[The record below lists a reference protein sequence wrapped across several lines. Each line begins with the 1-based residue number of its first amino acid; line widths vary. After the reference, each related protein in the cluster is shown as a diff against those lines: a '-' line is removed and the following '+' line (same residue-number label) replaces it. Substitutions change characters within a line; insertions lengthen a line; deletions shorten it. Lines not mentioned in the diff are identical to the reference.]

1 MPVPIALAVRT
12 VNGLPNPSVMIPPNV
27 DGEDAAKSAGHMV
40 VVGKLVKPFGVRGQV
55 RVLSLTDV
63 PNRFEN
69 LKEVTLES
77 PTGTTLV
84 TTVTNVRTDGRSY
97 LVRFA
102 AFSTPEAA
110 RDYNGAWLKIPQEH
124 VPPAPE
130 GHHYQFELIGLTVQD
145 VSGTVLGTLEEVVE
159 VSHRHL
165 FVIRGDGKEYLLPAL
180 RKWIVCVDVGAGV
193 MTVASTAE
201 WVGDD
206 AV

>member
-1 MPVPIALAVRT
+1 M
-12 VNGLPNPSVMIPPNV
+12 
-27 DGEDAAKSAGHMV
+27 SAEPMV
-40 VVGKLVKPFGVRGQV
+40 VVGKLGRPFGVRGLV

-69 LKEVTLES
+69 LTDVTLES
-77 PTGTTLV
+77 PTGQTLV
-84 TTVTNVRTDGRSY
+84 TRVTNVRTDGRSY

-102 AFSTPEAA
+102 TFSTPEEA
-110 RDYNGAWLKIPQEH
+110 RDYSGAWLKIPQKD

-145 VSGTVLGTLEEVVE
+145 ESGHVLGTLEEVVE
-159 VSHRHL
+159 VPHRHL
-165 FVIRGDGKEYLLPAL
+165 FVIRGTGKEYLLPAL
-180 RKWIVCVDVGAGV
+180 RKWISGVDVAAGV

-201 WVGDD
+201 WVSDD

>member
-1 MPVPIALAVRT
+1 M
-12 VNGLPNPSVMIPPNV
+12 SV
-27 DGEDAAKSAGHMV
+27 EHMV
-40 VVGKLVKPFGVRGQV
+40 AVGKLVKPFGVRGQA

-63 PNRFEN
+63 PNRFET

-77 PTGTTLV
+77 PTGKTLV

-97 LVRFA
+97 LLRFA
-102 AFSTPEAA
+102 TFSTPEEV
-110 RDYNGAWLKIPQEH
+110 RDYSGAWLKIPRED

-130 GHHYQFELIGLTVQD
+130 GHHYQFELIGLTVKD
-145 VSGTVLGTLEEVVE
+145 ELGNVLGTLDEVVE
-159 VSHRHL
+159 MPHQHL
-165 FVIRGDGKEYLLPAL
+165 FVIRGGEKEYLLPAL
-180 RKWIVCVDVGAGV
+180 RQWISCVDVGAGV